1 MLGHMDQPTSL
12 TRVITTVTL
21 INSTNRRFTGPT
33 ADIIPTPAII
43 AGIINIEASTSVI
56 TIARAAFI
64 SAPPVTTGVP
74 TPALGHPC
82 MEDSGHRSS
91 LVIAT
96 RPSYRNVTSFFYL
109 AFNSRL
115 KKRRRYSSPRSGWT
129 RAVHV
134 QCALW

>member
-33 ADIIPTPAII
+33 ADITPTPAII

-109 AFNSRL
+109 ASSPWNPNSL
-115 KKRRRYSSPRSGWT
+115 QVCVPRRYN
-129 RAVHV
+129 
-134 QCALW
+134 